1 MVRTMQVNQFVHR
14 TAMDL
19 IAIRIMLEEL
29 MVFRIALAQTVVR
42 TMLVKQLVHKAAR
55 DLIAIRI
62 MLEELMVFRIVLEHT
77 VVRTMLVDRRQDN
90 KL

>member
-1 MVRTMQVNQFVHR
+1 MVRK
-14 TAMDL
+14 
-19 IAIRIMLEEL
+19 
-29 MVFRIALAQTVVR
+29 
-42 TMLVKQLVHKAAR
+42 MLVKQLVHKAAR